1 MIAHQSADG
10 KMRPCHAQ
18 AGKCP
23 LQGRQTGDGAVR
35 HVQFR
40 DNEAMGQWNALQ
52 EVRGSLPP
60 ADHGPGRAPGDGR
73 QKLAELQASL
83 ESGEPAFPMS
93 VVTAAMESAIRS
105 GATVVQAKPLTLS
118 KKTASGSAGGDG
130 SHDRPAPSAAAGGQ
144 AGGSSPDPAVSF
156 HVSSDLKAWNEERK
170 STPGASD
177 MRSWLLDKTIPP
189 VHDGVQTDESRRSTV
204 HPDGSP
210 KTKDEVFMDSVLQF
224 GHDYEPVIL
233 DDYAERAGL
242 TVADGLDKPISE
254 LAPGEA
260 AWHNE
265 SFYTAGGAIHASL
278 DGVQRNAD
286 GTVTTVEVKT
296 GAAKDFDSLKPERR
310 AAYIAQARIEQ
321 LIAGADSCLIV
332 YAHRPRGFMQMNKWA
347 IRNVMKKETVD
358 VPVTDEMLEGVKMYD
373 GTSLKD
379 LTLSRL
385 VEEGRKAKA
394 ARDGGSEAKTQG

>member
-1 MIAHQSADG
+1 MLAHQSPDG

-18 AGKCP
+18 EGACP
-23 LQGRQTGDGAVR
+23 LQGRQSGDEAVR

-52 EVRGSLPP
+52 EVRGSLSP
-60 ADHGPGRAPGDGR
+60 AGHDAGQVPGDGQ
-73 QKLAELQASL
+73 QKLAELQAAL
-83 ESGEPAFPMS
+83 ESGKPAFPRS
-93 VVTAAMESAIRS
+93 VVSAAMESAIGS
-105 GATVVQAKPLTLS
+105 GVTVTQAKPLSLS
-118 KKTASGSAGGDG
+118 KKTGSRGIAGDG
-130 SHDRPAPSAAAGGQ
+130 SHDRPDSSAAAGGQ

-170 STPGASD
+170 ATPGASD

-189 VHDGVQTDESRRSTV
+189 AHDGVQTDESRRSTV

-210 KTKDEVFMDSVLQF
+210 KTRDEVFMDSVLQF

-242 TVADGLDKPISE
+242 TVADGVDKPISE
-254 LAPGEA
+254 LVPGEV

-278 DGVQRNAD
+278 DGVQRNTD

-296 GAAKDFDSLKPERR
+296 GGAKDFGSLKPERR
-310 AAYIAQARIEQ
+310 DAYVAQARIEQ
-321 LIAGADSCLIV
+321 LITGADSCLIV

-347 IRNVMKKETVD
+347 IRNTMRKETVD
-358 VPVTDEMLEGVKMYD
+358 VPVTDEMLEGVKLYD
-373 GTSLKD
+373 GSSLAD
-379 LTLSRL
+379 LTLERL
-385 VEEGRKAKA
+385 VEEGKKAKA
-394 ARDGGSEAKTQG
+394 ARDAM